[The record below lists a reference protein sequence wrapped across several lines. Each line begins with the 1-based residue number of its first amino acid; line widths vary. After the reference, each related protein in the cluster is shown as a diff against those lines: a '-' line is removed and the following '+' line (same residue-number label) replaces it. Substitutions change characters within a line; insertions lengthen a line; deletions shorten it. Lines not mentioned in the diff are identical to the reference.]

1 MNFINLFYSVD
12 TIEGIECLSSLS
24 ASAVMTISCWLTDW
38 LLLYTPRSTTI
49 RGQALHLRS
58 ASKRLREYHECY
70 RVLLCIMALILSFL
84 MTTTCIH
91 NIRTAE
97 EIWGMTEKKRV
108 NNIINQIFSALS
120 RSRYTK
126 LVVSK
131 QSKPSHTTHHTTSAE
146 WMCVL
151 AFARSPMLFGQ
162 SSGKY
167 NRAKRQLKWS
177 HYHRLSQPKPVK
189 MRVKENSSLFWL
201 NEK

>member
-1 MNFINLFYSVD
+1 MLLNAYMYWPDGTHTFNYKFFLCLLYAHLNKMNFINLFYSVD

-49 RGQALHLRS
+49 CGQALHLRS

-97 EIWGMTEKKRV
+97 EIWGMTEKK
-108 NNIINQIFSALS
+108 
-120 RSRYTK
+120 
-126 LVVSK
+126 
-131 QSKPSHTTHHTTSAE
+131 E
-146 WMCVL
+146 
-151 AFARSPMLFGQ
+151 
-162 SSGKY
+162 
-167 NRAKRQLKWS
+167 
-177 HYHRLSQPKPVK
+177 
-189 MRVKENSSLFWL
+189 
-201 NEK
+201 